1 MLRRNEPEEQEKI
14 KEYQFGK
21 IYVCPSRHIVSVDGK
36 EISLTLKEFELL
48 CVLLSEQETVF
59 SRSKLLDRIWGYEFD
74 GESRTVDVHVRTLR
88 QKLGDAKDDLDK
100 VLFLNNT
107 NIAGLFYRAFV
118 NEKLLR
124 YNFAR
129 LDYQNLLVLVPGNF
143 QAQLGLALL
152 NEKDKHY
159 TEAYDGINSLIEQY
173 PDSAMAYAAR
183 GGMEKERG
191 MLELAEFD
199 YAKAMELD
207 AGNEDFAFNHVDILI
222 QLGRKDEAYRDLKK
236 LLDAGCQ
243 PGRLQNLISFED
255 QRFSSLFLFWLFLQ
269 PLSLPFLLEL
279 FVVLLLPDAY
289 SGECEVTTTVWFN
302 YGMPGAIKVQVADGK
317 FRTDRV
323 GTYGIVYESCD
334 KTGNSAKEVRL
345 VTVYDNYEE
354 ADFEFPDDN
363 HILLSLSAYFYI
375 RYLP

>member
-1 MLRRNEPEEQEKI
+1 LVLFKI
-14 KEYQFGK
+14 ENYFQLQFCCLALLPVLPVLGK
-21 IYVCPSRHIVSVDGK
+21 SFCKLQH
-36 EISLTLKEFELL
+36 FE
-48 CVLLSEQETVF
+48 
-59 SRSKLLDRIWGYEFD
+59 
-74 GESRTVDVHVRTLR
+74 
-88 QKLGDAKDDLDK
+88 KLGNFHQQNQNQNHKADNRQYLLWYFRLEQWQYAKDDLDK

-222 QLGRKDEAYRDLKK
+222 LLGRKDEAYRDLKK

-243 PGRLQNLISFED
+243 PGRLQGFY
-255 QRFSSLFLFWLFLQ
+255 
-269 PLSLPFLLEL
+269 
-279 FVVLLLPDAY
+279 A
-289 SGECEVTTTVWFN
+289 
-302 YGMPGAIKVQVADGK
+302 
-317 FRTDRV
+317 
-323 GTYGIVYESCD
+323 
-334 KTGNSAKEVRL
+334 RL
-345 VTVYDNYEE
+345 KKKKK
-354 ADFEFPDDN
+354 
-363 HILLSLSAYFYI
+363 
-375 RYLP
+375 